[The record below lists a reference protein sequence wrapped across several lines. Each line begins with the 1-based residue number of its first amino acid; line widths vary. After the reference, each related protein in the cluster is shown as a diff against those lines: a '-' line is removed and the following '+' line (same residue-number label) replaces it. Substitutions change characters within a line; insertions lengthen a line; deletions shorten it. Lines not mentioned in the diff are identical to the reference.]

1 MAAHAASASRRAC
14 ARVESTAPVAR
25 IAAIKDTNALQ
36 YTREAAQRE
45 TRMAN
50 SAISCLTDSNS
61 KAALLQL
68 AAFAV
73 DRSF

>member
-1 MAAHAASASRRAC
+1 
-14 ARVESTAPVAR
+14 
-25 IAAIKDTNALQ
+25 
-36 YTREAAQRE
+36 
-45 TRMAN
+45 MAN
-50 SAISCLTDSNS
+50 SAISCLADSNS